1 MNGQVRAYIYQH
13 FRDKAAAPS
22 TDDIATSLG
31 LSHEAVTVALE
42 ELADSHAIVLQAG
55 SHDIWMAHPF
65 SGVPTDYT
73 ATVGDNTWH
82 ANCGWDSIAILALL
96 GDGTVASKDPLTG
109 LTNEWT
115 VNNGIIAPG
124 GVVHFLVP
132 ARQFWDDIGY
142 T

>member
-13 FRDKAAAPS
+13 FRDKAGAPS

-73 ATVGDNTWH
+73 VTVDTRTWF
-82 ANCGWDSIAILALL
+82 ANCGWDSLAILALL
-96 GDGTVASKDPLTG
+96 GDGSFSSKDPLTG
-109 LTNEWT
+109 EQNEWK
-115 VNNGIIAPG
+115 VDG
-124 GVVHFLVP
+124 GRVTP
-132 ARQFWDDIGY
+132 
-142 T
+142 